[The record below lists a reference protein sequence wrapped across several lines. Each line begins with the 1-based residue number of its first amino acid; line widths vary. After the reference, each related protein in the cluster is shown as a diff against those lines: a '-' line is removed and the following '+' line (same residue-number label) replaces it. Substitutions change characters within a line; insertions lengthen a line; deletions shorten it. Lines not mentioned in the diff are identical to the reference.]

1 MSYELIIG
9 LEIHAQLN
17 TNSKLFC
24 TAATDFGDSPNTNV
38 SPVSLGL
45 PGALPVLNKE
55 AVNMAIMAGLAL
67 DCDIQE
73 RSVFARK
80 NYFYADLPKGYQ
92 ISQFEYPICLGGQVH
107 LDEFNKIINVTRIHM
122 EEDAGKLNHQGAD
135 GIAGATSSISD
146 LNRAGVPLIE
156 IVSEPEIR
164 SAKEARAYMEKVH
177 QILSFIGVCDGDL
190 EKGSFRCDANVSVR
204 PVGQVE
210 FGTRTEVKNLN
221 SFRSLE
227 RAINFEMRRQI
238 KVVESGGKIIQQT
251 MNFDDVTGETSA
263 LRSKENA
270 HDYRYFPDPDLK
282 PLLVTQDQINHI
294 ESTMC
299 ELPDNVRSRFSKD
312 LGLPDHDIK
321 VYLQTKFLFEFF
333 EAARTKLKTASAKD
347 MSKWVVGELN
357 ALLKNDGVF
366 LNQLSQDDFA
376 KLIDQCASG
385 DVSTKMVKDIL
396 PLLLK
401 GDELV
406 EALQN
411 MGGVQISNQ
420 DELQSIVDR
429 ILSENPDVV
438 EKIKNGKTGSANFLM
453 GQVMKE
459 TKGRAKP
466 DTVRDLILNACQS

>member
-45 PGALPVLNKE
+45 PGALPVLNKD

-67 DCDIQE
+67 DCNIQE

-92 ISQFEYPICLGGQVH
+92 ISQFEYPICLGGKVH
-107 LDEFNKIINVTRIHM
+107 LDEFDKTINVTRIHM

-190 EKGSFRCDANVSVR
+190 EKGSFRCDANISVR
-204 PVGQVE
+204 PVGQIE

-227 RAINFEMRRQI
+227 RAINFEMKRQI

-282 PLLVTQDQINHI
+282 PLLVNQDQINHI
-294 ESTMC
+294 KNTMC
-299 ELPDNVRSRFSKD
+299 ELPDNVRSRFSND

-333 EAARTKLKTASAKD
+333 ESARTKLKTASAKD

-357 ALLKNDGVF
+357 ALLKTDGVF

-401 GDELV
+401 GDELAA
-406 EALQN
+406 ALQS

-429 ILSENPDVV
+429 VLSENPDVV